1 MDTNPLA
8 PHGAETETAIMRTS
22 DQILTALSRATV
34 SGNSVKLPAG
44 LDDNLRAE
52 VAKALTAGGGR
63 WQRRTEVY
71 LFDGDA
77 AVAVAAIISRMR
89 FAR

>member
-1 MDTNPLA
+1 
-8 PHGAETETAIMRTS
+8 MRTS
-22 DQILTALSRATV
+22 DQVLTALSRATV

-52 VAKALTAGGGR
+52 VAKALAAGGGR
-63 WQRRTEVY
+63 WQRRAEAY

-77 AVAVAAIISRMR
+77 AVAVAAIISRMH